1 MYFFSS
7 ELSYWKEKIRRKT
20 EASFCYANI
29 EDFNKVAVTTL
40 WENRGVS
47 FAYERGITLLKT
59 YL

>member
-7 ELSYWKEKIRRKT
+7 ELSYWKEKIQRKT

-29 EDFNKVAVTTL
+29 EDFNKVVVTTL

-47 FAYERGITLLKT
+47 LLMKEGS
-59 YL
+59 LC